1 MKSIIVIGFALIA
14 VAWMVVIVVEIDKK
28 VNNN

>member
-14 VAWMVVIVVEIDKK
+14 VAWIVVIVVEIDKK